1 MAKLPK
7 VTLIERKTNIR
18 SSDLGP
24 IIKQRDDYTFQK
36 QATVYNNLSKH
47 FKEINNFKA
56 FSRKIKGCY
65 KNKALAR
72 VFRLSWV
79 LSLIFAFLSNYAIA
93 MCSCNL
99 LFSRFAFNSV
109 LHHSF
114 HSGTSCNC

>member
-7 VTLIERKTNIR
+7 VTSIERKRNIR

-24 IIKQRDDYTFQK
+24 IIKQRDDYTFQQ
-36 QATVYNNLSKH
+36 QATVYNNLSKD

-56 FSRKIKGCY
+56 FPRKIKGCY

-99 LFSRFAFNSV
+99 LFSRFGFNSV